1 MALRLLSQ
9 GQPRGFFLSDGA
21 LDWGTLRMPLAVF
34 LGKPVG
40 LLIGLALARA
50 IGLHPPLRV
59 GWRDLTV
66 VAFLSTI
73 GFTMALFFA
82 SVAIGPGTVLSEV
95 KMGALLTVAGALMA
109 LVAARVLKVGR
120 FAHARQQR

>member
-1 MALRLLSQ
+1 
-9 GQPRGFFLSDGA
+9 
-21 LDWGTLRMPLAVF
+21 VF

-40 LLIGLALARA
+40 LLIGLVFARA